1 MHYILYFTVIK
12 KRLGFTFSSYQV
24 WEKIKKE
31 YLEKKSLILNF
42 ITYHYLHKEEPSF
55 RGTQVLVI
63 CLAVSVLKNQSG
75 LEYRPI
81 RNQYLEI

>member
-31 YLEKKSLILNF
+31 YLEKKIIDFEFYYVSLL
-42 ITYHYLHKEEPSF
+42 T
-55 RGTQVLVI
+55 
-63 CLAVSVLKNQSG
+63 
-75 LEYRPI
+75 
-81 RNQYLEI
+81 